1 MFYRVILSDDVVKI
15 LYAVVTGN
23 FWWIEV
29 FRSGSGAFSGMD
41 ISSYKSSQM
50 SA

>member
-1 MFYRVILSDDVVKI
+1 MVLSDDVMRI
-15 LYAVVTGN
+15 LFAVVAGN

-41 ISSYKSSQM
+41 ISSYKSSHM
-50 SA
+50 IA